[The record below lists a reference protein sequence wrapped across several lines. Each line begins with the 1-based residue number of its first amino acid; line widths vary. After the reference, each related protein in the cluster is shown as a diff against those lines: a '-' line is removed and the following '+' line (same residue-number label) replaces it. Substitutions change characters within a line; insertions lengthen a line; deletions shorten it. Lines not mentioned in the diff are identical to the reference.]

1 MASGKS
7 FSEAIPIS
15 HGTHHDFS
23 GLVVDPHAVQDHVPI
38 WVGGRTLRSLRRA
51 VALGDGWCPFGITTD
66 TAARWLAAAE
76 PPAGFEVVLAP
87 EQPLDAIES
96 PAAAE
101 EQLAVLAAA
110 GVTIARAHVVHRSL
124 EHLLEQLS
132 ALAEL
137 VDR

>member
-1 MASGKS
+1 MRFDLLARAALFGGTA
-7 FSEAIPIS
+7 AIALAAAPAWAQA
-15 HGTHHDFS
+15 
-23 GLVVDPHAVQDHVPI
+23 VDP
-38 WVGGRTLRSLRRA
+38 
-51 VALGDGWCPFGITTD
+51 
-66 TAARWLAAAE
+66 AAPAAAE

-110 GVTIARAHVVHRSL
+110 GATIVRAHAVHRSL